1 MGKHYR
7 DMEMEEQLWYSVPIS
22 EDLAL
27 AMDEAITQDGRVLA
41 VSKSFIEA
49 ANVMVPSHMTGLFA
63 SIGDDANVY
72 FQPIG
77 AGRWWDAG
85 GVIEMKPSEFA
96 LVATIECNEVGTF
109 VARAFGAS
117 DFWTALAVEDA
128 LMEVLS

>member
-1 MGKHYR
+1 MTKHYR
-7 DMEMEEQLWYSVPIS
+7 DMEMEEELWYSLPIS

-27 AMDEAITQDGRVLA
+27 AMDEAMTQDGRVLA
-41 VSKSFIEA
+41 VSKAFIDT
-49 ANVMVPSHMTGLFA
+49 ANIMVPSHMTGLFA

-72 FQPIG
+72 
-77 AGRWWDAG
+77 
-85 GVIEMKPSEFA
+85 VIEMRPSEFA
-96 LVATIECNEVGTF
+96 LVATIECNEVGVF

>member
-7 DMEMEEQLWYSVPIS
+7 DMEMEEQLWYSLGIS

-27 AMDEAITQDGRVLA
+27 AMDESLSTLEHVLT

-63 SIGDDANVY
+63 SIGEDANVY
-72 FQPIG
+72 
-77 AGRWWDAG
+77 
-85 GVIEMKPSEFA
+85 VIEMQQGEFA
-96 LVATIECNEVGTF
+96 LVATIECNEVGVF
-109 VARAFGAS
+109 VARAFGGA

>member
-1 MGKHYR
+1 MTKHYR
-7 DMEMEEQLWYSVPIS
+7 DMEMEEELWYSLPIS

-27 AMDEAITQDGRVLA
+27 AMDEAMTQDGRVLA
-41 VSKSFIEA
+41 VNKAFIDA
-49 ANVMVPSHMTGLFA
+49 ANIMVPSHMTGLFA

-72 FQPIG
+72 
-77 AGRWWDAG
+77 
-85 GVIEMKPSEFA
+85 VIEMRPSEFA
-96 LVATIECNEVGTF
+96 LVATIECNEVGVF

>member
-7 DMEMEEQLWYSVPIS
+7 DMEMSEELWYSVPIS

-27 AMDEAITQDGRVLA
+27 AMDEAMAQDGRVLA
-41 VSKSFIEA
+41 VSKAFIDT
-49 ANVMVPSHMTGLFA
+49 ANIMVPSHMTGLFA

-72 FQPIG
+72 
-77 AGRWWDAG
+77 
-85 GVIEMKPSEFA
+85 VIEMRPSEFA
-96 LVATIECNEVGTF
+96 LVATIECNEIGVF

>member
-7 DMEMEEQLWYSVPIS
+7 DMEMEEQLWYSLPIS

-27 AMDEAITQDGRVLA
+27 AMDESLSTLEHVLT
-41 VSKSFIEA
+41 VSKQFIIDSGKAVGEPE
-49 ANVMVPSHMTGLFA
+49 VFA
-63 SIGDDANVY
+63 TIGDDANLYIVEK
-72 FQPIG
+72 
-77 AGRWWDAG
+77 
-85 GVIEMKPSEFA
+85 GVGFFV
-96 LVATIECNEVGTF
+96 LVGTIECNEIGVF

>member
-7 DMEMEEQLWYSVPIS
+7 DMEMEGQLWYSVPIS

-27 AMDEAITQDGRVLA
+27 AMDEAMTQDGRVLA

-63 SIGDDANVY
+63 SIGEDANVY
-72 FQPIG
+72 
-77 AGRWWDAG
+77 
-85 GVIEMKPSEFA
+85 VIEMQQGEFA

-109 VARAFGAS
+109 VARAFGGA

>member
-27 AMDEAITQDGRVLA
+27 AMDEAMTQDGRVLA

-49 ANVMVPSHMTGLFA
+49 ANIMVPSHMTGLFA
-63 SIGDDANVY
+63 SIGEDANVY
-72 FQPIG
+72 VLIPDEVPWF
-77 AGRWWDAG
+77 D
-85 GVIEMKPSEFA
+85 IEMQQGEFA
-96 LVATIECNEVGTF
+96 LVATIECNEIGVF
-109 VARAFGAS
+109 VARAFGGA

>member
-1 MGKHYR
+1 MAKHYR
-7 DMEMEEQLWYSVPIS
+7 DMEMEEQLWYSLPIS

-27 AMDEAITQDGRVLA
+27 AMDEAMTNDGRVLA

-49 ANVMVPSHMTGLFA
+49 AGITVPVGMEGLFG
-63 SIGDDANVY
+63 SIADDANVY
-72 FQPIG
+72 VMEYRP
-77 AGRWWDAG
+77 
-85 GVIEMKPSEFA
+85 GVFA
-96 LVATIECNEVGTF
+96 LVATIECNAVGVF